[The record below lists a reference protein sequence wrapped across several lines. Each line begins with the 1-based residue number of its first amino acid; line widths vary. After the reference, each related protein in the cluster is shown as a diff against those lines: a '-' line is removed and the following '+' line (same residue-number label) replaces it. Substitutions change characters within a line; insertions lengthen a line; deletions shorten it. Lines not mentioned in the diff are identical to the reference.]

1 MFMTQFLGFR
11 LIFMDAL
18 LVNLYVCAAL
28 CFVVWLASVLTGDHS
43 MVDRIWSII
52 PIVYA
57 WVFAGAANWADVRLN
72 VMAALV
78 TLWGARLTFNF
89 ARKGGYAKGGE
100 DYRWPVLRAGMNNWQ
115 FAIFNIFFIVIFQ
128 NAILL
133 GIIAPANTVLNNPG
147 EFTYADAALTF
158 AFLFFLSLET
168 VADQEQWNFHQ
179 FKKAEAAAG
188 RTVTPGFLQD
198 GLFKISRHPNFFS
211 EQAQWWVFAGFAIA
225 ATGKVDWT
233 ILGAVVL
240 TALFIGSTRFTEQ
253 ITASKYPEYR
263 EYQKRVSAL
272 VPWWPRRG

>member
-1 MFMTQFLGFR
+1 
-11 LIFMDAL
+11 MDAL
-18 LVNLYVCAAL
+18 LINVYVCAAL

-57 WVFAGAANWADVRLN
+57 WIFAAGANFADLRLD
-72 VMAALV
+72 VMAGLV
-78 TLWGARLTFNF
+78 SLWGARLTFNF
-89 ARKGGYAKGGE
+89 ARKGGYVKGGE
-100 DYRWPVLRAGMNNWQ
+100 DYRWPVLRASMKGWQ

-133 GIIAPANTVLNNPG
+133 AITTPAYVVLENPG
-147 EFTYADAALTF
+147 AFSLADASLTF
-158 AFLFFLSLET
+158 AFLFFLALET
-168 VADQEQWNFHQ
+168 VADQQQWNFHQ
-179 FKKAEAAAG
+179 HKKAEAAAG
-188 RTVTPGFLQD
+188 RAVKPGFLSE
-198 GLFKISRHPNFFS
+198 GLFAISRHPNFFS

-225 ATGKVDWT
+225 ASGVVDWT

-240 TALFIGSTRFTEQ
+240 TGLFLGSTRFTEQ
-253 ITASKYPEYR
+253 ITISKYPEYR

>member
-1 MFMTQFLGFR
+1 
-11 LIFMDAL
+11 MDAL
-18 LVNLYVCAAL
+18 LINVYVCAAL

-57 WVFAGAANWADVRLN
+57 WIFAAGANFADLRLD
-72 VMAALV
+72 VMAGLV
-78 TLWGARLTFNF
+78 SLWGARLTFNF

-100 DYRWPVLRAGMNNWQ
+100 DYRWPVLRASMKGWQ
-115 FAIFNIFFIVIFQ
+115 CAIFNIFFIVIFQ

-133 GIIAPANTVLNNPG
+133 AITTPAYVVLENPG
-147 EFTYADAALTF
+147 AFSLADASLTF
-158 AFLFFLSLET
+158 AFLFFLALET
-168 VADQEQWNFHQ
+168 VADQQQWNFHQ
-179 FKKAEAAAG
+179 HKKAELAAG
-188 RTVTPGFLQD
+188 RTVKPGFLSE
-198 GLFKISRHPNFFS
+198 GLFSISRHPNFFS

-225 ATGKVDWT
+225 ASGAVDWT

-240 TALFIGSTRFTEQ
+240 TGLFLGSTRFTEQ
-253 ITASKYPEYR
+253 ITISKYPEYR